1 MRQGRIKQSTHSQQ
15 MHCRTFS
22 NCTRGSDASKV
33 WNAAECKCALE
44 ALLKGVLPK
53 GPTEQPKHL
62 NLNKTRENHRNTL
75 KNFILRG
82 LNKHFSWF
90 RCGGKGKHLNLAL
103 RQNQAVNPL
112 TTNALQDFRTGKKL
126 KKSLQHIEKLSVV
139 RFQQEIP
146 LVQMRR
152 QREASEPCIKAESS
166 SQPTHNKC
174 IAGLSQTGLEGNRL
188 QMRPGGAS
196 GWGTPERANRTAQ
209 ASEPERNS
217 KKSLQHIE
225 KLSIARL
232 QQTHPLVQMRR
243 QREVSA
249 PCGH

>member
-112 TTNALQDFRTGKKL
+112 TTNALQDFQQL
-126 KKSLQHIEKLSVV
+126 YP
-139 RFQQEIP
+139 RF
-146 LVQMRR
+146 R
-152 QREASEPCIKAESS
+152 
-166 SQPTHNKC
+166 
-174 IAGLSQTGLEGNRL
+174 SQTGLEGNRL

-196 GWGTPERANRTAQ
+196 GWGFHKTCSKTA
-209 ASEPERNS
+209 RG
-217 KKSLQHIE
+217 I
-225 KLSIARL
+225 
-232 QQTHPLVQMRR
+232 
-243 QREVSA
+243 
-249 PCGH
+249 

>member
-1 MRQGRIKQSTHSQQ
+1 MRQGRIKQSTNSQQ

-53 GPTEQPKHL
+53 GPTEQHRHL

-112 TTNALQDFRTGKKL
+112 TTNALQDFQQL
-126 KKSLQHIEKLSVV
+126 YP
-139 RFQQEIP
+139 RF
-146 LVQMRR
+146 R
-152 QREASEPCIKAESS
+152 
-166 SQPTHNKC
+166 
-174 IAGLSQTGLEGNRL
+174 SQTGLEGNRL

-196 GWGTPERANRTAQ
+196 GWGFHKTCSKTA
-209 ASEPERNS
+209 RG
-217 KKSLQHIE
+217 I
-225 KLSIARL
+225 
-232 QQTHPLVQMRR
+232 
-243 QREVSA
+243 
-249 PCGH
+249 

>member
-1 MRQGRIKQSTHSQQ
+1 

-22 NCTRGSDASKV
+22 NCTRGSDPRRGWKATD
-33 WNAAECKCALE
+33 CKCAPE
-44 ALLKGVLPK
+44 VLLAGGSTKRAAK
-53 GPTEQPKHL
+53 QPGASEPERNSK
-62 NLNKTRENHRNTL
+62 NHCNIL
-75 KNFILRG
+75 KNFPLYG
-82 LNKHFSWF
+82 SNKKFPWF
-90 RCGGKGKHLNLAL
+90 RCSGKGEHLNHAS

-112 TTNALQDFRTGKKL
+112 TTNALQDFQQLRP
-126 KKSLQHIEKLSVV
+126 
-139 RFQQEIP
+139 RF
-146 LVQMRR
+146 R
-152 QREASEPCIKAESS
+152 
-166 SQPTHNKC
+166 
-174 IAGLSQTGLEGNRL
+174 SQTGLEGNRL
-188 QMRPGGAS
+188 QMCPGGAS

-243 QREVSA
+243 QREASA

>member
-1 MRQGRIKQSTHSQQ
+1 MHQNVALPRCHSICGKQ
-15 MHCRTFS
+15 R
-22 NCTRGSDASKV
+22 
-33 WNAAECKCALE
+33 AAEYTQKLRHLNPAARQNPAVNQLTTNALQDFQQLYPRFRCQQGLE
-44 ALLKGVLPK
+44 RSGMQMCLGGTSEGVLPK

-112 TTNALQDFRTGKKL
+112 TTNALQERFR
-126 KKSLQHIEKLSVV
+126 
-139 RFQQEIP
+139 
-146 LVQMRR
+146 
-152 QREASEPCIKAESS
+152 
-166 SQPTHNKC
+166 
-174 IAGLSQTGLEGNRL
+174 SQTGLEGNRL
-188 QMRPGGAS
+188 QMCPGGAS

-243 QREVSA
+243 QREASA